1 MRTKLHH
8 GKGLKL
14 ALIVLLGAMV
24 LEACSSSG
32 SITRSGNDR
41 VDRVLTTAEDLQGT
55 PYCSAGATPDCFDC
69 SGFVVHCYAA
79 IGIDLPRTSAEQY
92 RTGTRVQDGLEL
104 GDLVFF
110 NTNGRSVS
118 HVGIYIGDGRFI
130 HSATSSGVMISALS
144 DRYWQP
150 RYLGARRIVK

>member
-1 MRTKLHH
+1 MNPHH
-8 GKGLKL
+8 GKGLWQ
-14 ALIVLLGAMV
+14 ALIVLLLAV
-24 LEACSSSG
+24 LLEACSSSG
-32 SITRSGNDR
+32 SITRSGNDQI
-41 VDRVLTTAEDLQGT
+41 DRVLSTASDLQGT

-79 IGIDLPRTSAEQY
+79 IGIDLPRTSRELYSA
-92 RTGTRVQDGLEL
+92 GTRVLDGLRY

-130 HSATSSGVMISALS
+130 HSATSSGVMVSALS

-150 RYLGARRIVK
+150 RYLGARRVVK